1 MVAEEARSKGLG
13 GTIMRL
19 TLAHMLLEEDLLAI
33 PGVRVVSHVVEDN
46 VRPLGIIK
54 DALRFRYVGSVKIPA
69 NELPGLRSRD
79 GFVHGDEFELHFPD
93 TVLALAQW
101 AEAWNGHLNGATAH
115 IELRNGVSMT
125 DWASALRAIAATTH
139 QS

>member
-19 TLAHMLLEEDLLAI
+19 TLAHMLLEENLLAI
-33 PGVRVVSHVVEDN
+33 AGARVVAHVVEGN
-46 VRPLGIIK
+46 LRPLGIIK
-54 DALRFRYVGSVKIPA
+54 DALRFRYAGSVKIPA
-69 NELPGLRSRD
+69 DELPGLRSRD
-79 GFVHGDEFELHFPD
+79 GFVYGDEFELQFPE

-101 AEAWNGHLNGATAH
+101 AEAWNGHLNGSTAH
-115 IELRNGVSMT
+115 VELRNGVSMT
-125 DWASALRAIAATTH
+125 DWAAALRAIAATGP